1 MDNKKAFFHDR
12 IVLLFLSINAF
23 LVAFCIASIVLRLGD
38 PSEGYIVQY
47 RGNLGL
53 DAYRAGPLYEILS
66 FIPFAIIVYLTQ
78 LLIGIKMYEV
88 KKVISRT
95 ILMLA
100 TLVLLLSVI
109 VSYALL
115 TIR

>member
-23 LVAFCIASIVLRLGD
+23 LVVFCIASILLRLGS
-38 PSEGYIVQY
+38 PSEGFIVQY
-47 RGNLGL
+47 RANLGL
-53 DAYRAGPLYEILS
+53 DAYSAGSISEILS
-66 FIPFAIIVYLTQ
+66 FIVFAIIVYITQ
-78 LLIGIKMYEV
+78 LFIGLRMYQV
-88 KKVISRT
+88 RRVIART
-95 ILMLA
+95 ILILSS
-100 TLVLLLSVI
+100 LVLLLAVM